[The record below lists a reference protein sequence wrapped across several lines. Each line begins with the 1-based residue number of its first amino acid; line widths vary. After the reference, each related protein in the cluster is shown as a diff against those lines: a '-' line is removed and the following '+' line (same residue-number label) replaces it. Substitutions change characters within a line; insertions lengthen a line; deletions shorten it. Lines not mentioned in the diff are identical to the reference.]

1 MKEDF
6 LHQIWKQQ
14 LFLKTNP
21 LITGHGEMA
30 VIKTGFK
37 NRHAGPDFEQAR
49 IRLADIEW
57 NGSVEIHV
65 RASEWNEHGHQQ
77 DAAYQSVILH
87 VVWEKD
93 TDVFRKDGT
102 VVPCLEIKN
111 LVPLEVL
118 FRYRELTEAGKD
130 EMIPCAAL
138 LHGTEPFLMV
148 QMQER
153 VLVERLEKKAEAIRR
168 RYLQSGKD
176 WLTTLYHTLAWG
188 IGLKINAEGM
198 EMLAASV
205 PLKTAASTGWDAKIL
220 AAVYLG
226 QAGLLDAR
234 KPVQK
239 ELHSEY
245 LHQAAKFGLQPPPVQ
260 WKRFRLR
267 PGAFPEQRILLLAKL
282 VSVLPIL
289 IEYPDLN
296 VPPSAWLKVF
306 QSPDNPEI
314 FGAFLKEK
322 EWTESHIG
330 LTPFIENNLI
340 INVLSPFLTAI
351 GLEKKENE
359 KIEKA
364 LEGLSE
370 LPPEDNRLIKIWASI
385 GVRAQSAAE
394 SQSLLELQQGYCANK
409 RCMECLIGARI
420 LKKTPE

>member
-205 PLKTAASTGWDAKIL
+205 PLKTAASTGWVPESRFRKNYIQNICIRQQNS
-220 AAVYLG
+220 VFS
-226 QAGLLDAR
+226 LLRYSGSGFASDR
-234 KPVQK
+234 VPFLSRGFSFWPSWSRSCQF
-239 ELHSEY
+239 SSST
-245 LHQAAKFGLQPPPVQ
+245 PTSM
-260 WKRFRLR
+260 FRLR
-267 PGAFPEQRILLLAKL
+267 PG
-282 VSVLPIL
+282 
-289 IEYPDLN
+289 
-296 VPPSAWLKVF
+296 
-306 QSPDNPEI
+306 
-314 FGAFLKEK
+314 
-322 EWTESHIG
+322 
-330 LTPFIENNLI
+330 
-340 INVLSPFLTAI
+340 
-351 GLEKKENE
+351 
-359 KIEKA
+359 
-364 LEGLSE
+364 
-370 LPPEDNRLIKIWASI
+370 
-385 GVRAQSAAE
+385 
-394 SQSLLELQQGYCANK
+394 
-409 RCMECLIGARI
+409 
-420 LKKTPE
+420 